1 MCPAKQ
7 CSKCLFNL
15 FYILLAEF
23 QQLPDILQ
31 IDAVLPAHPC
41 HRARRQQLAART
53 RTQFCQLA
61 AFTTQ
66 PTTEGIATHS
76 CGICQLIF
84 VHRFHATITKRYL
97 SPFAVGVDASERR
110 NVLTARFRCLEAS
123 APIRTLQRYEKI
135 LNYASKLAIIYQA

>member
-1 MCPAKQ
+1 MFKVFVQ
-7 CSKCLFNL
+7 FIL
-15 FYILLAEF
+15 YLLAGF

-31 IDAVLPAHPC
+31 SDAVLPAHPC

-76 CGICQLIF
+76 CGICQLILI
-84 VHRFHATITKRYL
+84 HRFHTAKVRKNFELRKQVGNYLPSITINNHQRSPMSSKEHQRHFKMSYL
-97 SPFAVGVDASERR
+97 CIV
-110 NVLTARFRCLEAS
+110 
-123 APIRTLQRYEKI
+123 K
-135 LNYASKLAIIYQA
+135 

>member
-15 FYILLAEF
+15 FYILLAGF

-41 HRARRQQLAART
+41 HRARRQQLAARP
-53 RTQFCQLA
+53 RAQFCQLA

-76 CGICQLIF
+76 CGICQLILI
-84 VHRFHATITKRYL
+84 HRFHAAKLRNNFELCKQVGNYLPSITINKH
-97 SPFAVGVDASERR
+97 
-110 NVLTARFRCLEAS
+110 
-123 APIRTLQRYEKI
+123 Q
-135 LNYASKLAIIYQA
+135 